1 MNINLKK
8 FINSAFKDHRGY
20 YWTNWKRKKFKSI
33 KFNHDKFSISKR
45 KVLRGLHCDFKSW
58 KLVTC
63 VYGKIFFTV
72 VDMRKGTRNYLK
84 YKSWILCHDKPT
96 LILVPPYFAN
106 AHLCLSK
113 KCVFHYK
120 WSYKGR
126 YIEAG
131 KQNSYRWNDPK
142 IKIRWP
148 IKKPILSSR
157 DKNSQLS

>member
-1 MNINLKK
+1 MIKEIKVFKNSTFHDKRGFYWSTWQKGFLKQ
-8 FINSAFKDHRGY
+8 
-20 YWTNWKRKKFKSI
+20 I

-84 YKSWILCHDKPT
+84 YKSWILSHDKPT

-126 YIEAG
+126 YIEAS

-157 DKNSQLS
+157 DKNSQLL

>member
-1 MNINLKK
+1 MIKEIKVFKNSTFQDKRGFYWSTWKKGFLKK
-8 FINSAFKDHRGY
+8 
-20 YWTNWKRKKFKSI
+20 I

-84 YKSWILCHDKPT
+84 YKSWILYHDKPT

-157 DKNSQLS
+157 DKNSQLL

>member
-1 MNINLKK
+1 MNKEIKVFK
-8 FINSAFKDHRGY
+8 NSTFQDKRGF
-20 YWTNWKRKKFKSI
+20 YWTTWNKDFLKQI

-84 YKSWILCHDKPT
+84 YKSWILSHDKPT

-157 DKNSQLS
+157 DKNSLLL